1 MAADGEAGA
10 RSDERLVRESGIEA
24 RIAAIVEPVLDAA
37 GYRLVRVRLT
47 AQNGQ
52 TLQIMAE
59 REDGTMTVE
68 DCEEVS
74 GLLSPTLDVED
85 PLDKA
90 YNLEISSPGIDRPLV
105 RRSDFAAAQGHLV
118 KVETSILVD
127 GRKRFRGHIAGV
139 DDSGFV
145 VERDQ
150 PADGDEPTARIP
162 FDALAEARLVLTEDL
177 IREALKQDKKE
188 RQERRKRRRT
198 GGDEDGDS
206 PESDDTTE

>member
-1 MAADGEAGA
+1 
-10 RSDERLVRESGIEA
+10 V
-24 RIAAIVEPVLDAA
+24 
-37 GYRLVRVRLT
+37 
-47 AQNGQ
+47 
-52 TLQIMAE
+52 
-59 REDGTMTVE
+59 
-68 DCEEVS
+68 
-74 GLLSPTLDVED
+74 LSPALDVED
-85 PLDKA
+85 PLDNA

-127 GRKRFRGHIAGV
+127 GRKRFRGQIAEV
-139 DDSGFV
+139 DESGFV

-150 PADGDEPTARIP
+150 PAYGEEPMARIP

-198 GGDEDGDS
+198 GGDEDETSPEGDS
-206 PESDDTTE
+206 PDTME